1 MATNK
6 GHQALQEYLE
16 ELQKIVTCVA
26 NEVCYCYVNQNGR
39 QSLAWSSAAPED
51 SGALRLRRNDGEILF
66 IDIGQEVEDPI
77 PDNRES
83 VTTKYYLYSI
93 LDAEKKDLIGFHYHP
108 DLDDDPVLYPHIHV
122 YADADKRFSFFN
134 LHKRHIPSGRVA
146 LEDVIEWLIVELEV
160 KPLRED
166 WKEILQGTREKF
178 KQSRT
183 WA

>member
-1 MATNK
+1 MTTNK
-6 GHQALQEYLE
+6 GQAALNDYTE
-16 ELQKIVTCVA
+16 ELQKIVSCVA
-26 NEVCYCYVNQNGR
+26 RDVCFVYPNREGR
-39 QSLAWSSAAPED
+39 QALAWSQGPVK
-51 SGALRLRRNDGEILF
+51 LKRNDGGLLY
-66 IDIGQEVEDPI
+66 IDISQEIDDPV
-77 PDNRES
+77 PENKDAVSTRE
-83 VTTKYYLYSI
+83 YIYSI
-93 LDAEKKDLIGFHYHP
+93 LDAEEKDLIGFHYHP

-146 LEDVIEWLIVELEV
+146 LEDVIEWLIIELEI